1 MGRGKI
7 KKKKID
13 DARQVKFSSAR
24 ANLLK
29 KAHELSVLCDAE
41 VVVVIFSRTRHLYEF
56 ASSSVNQVL
65 ARYNKCL
72 VEYSEASKLQ
82 PEAQVEKSFF
92 AL

>member
-41 VVVVIFSRTRHLYEF
+41 VAVIIFSRTGQLYEF
-56 ASSSVNQVL
+56 ASS
-65 ARYNKCL
+65 RYLCI
-72 VEYSEASKLQ
+72 YSM
-82 PEAQVEKSFF
+82 
-92 AL
+92 